1 MSLIHPKLFSFLYSL
16 KFKSTTR
23 GSVLDLIPIL
33 MLWKPRHKNVKGGK
47 MLQKIN
53 DSFVEDG
60 LENLYIRCID
70 SWLESEMLFCIE
82 CNTTM
87 LFLIIGQRPK
97 MTTCRKHNKPSML
110 KIGITTHDIAII
122 NVKSLHCLWE

>member
-47 MLQKIN
+47 EMLQKIN
-53 DSFVEDG
+53 DTFVEDG

-70 SWLESEMLFCIE
+70 S
-82 CNTTM
+82 
-87 LFLIIGQRPK
+87 
-97 MTTCRKHNKPSML
+97 
-110 KIGITTHDIAII
+110 
-122 NVKSLHCLWE
+122 